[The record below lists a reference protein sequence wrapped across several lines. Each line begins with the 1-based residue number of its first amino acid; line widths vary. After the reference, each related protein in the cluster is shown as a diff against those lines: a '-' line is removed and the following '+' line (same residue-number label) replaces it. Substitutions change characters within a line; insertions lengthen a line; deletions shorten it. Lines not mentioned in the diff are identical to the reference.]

1 MPTQVSAMYA
11 GACVGMQSPDDGA
24 AVADFVIRCH
34 ERDLALSLELAEDL
48 AVQRLLVGLLPRR
61 RLASM
66 TVSKKPA
73 PCSWSCRKTA
83 DGYAVGLS
91 ILSLLP
97 DPSCQGAAASPPAR
111 GSHRWRS
118 RPD

>member
-1 MPTQVSAMYA
+1 VPTQAPA
-11 GACVGMQSPDDGA
+11 HIADTCVGTQSPDDGA

-34 ERDLALSLELAEDL
+34 ESDLALSLVLAEDL
-48 AVQRLLVGLLPRR
+48 AEQRVLVGLLPRR

-83 DGYAVGLS
+83 EGY
-91 ILSLLP
+91 
-97 DPSCQGAAASPPAR
+97 AR
-111 GSHRWRS
+111 GSYYIITPSRSTMHRSCRITARS
-118 RPD
+118 WFSPVA